1 MLSMNRLD
9 YHRQALSPES
19 QTSSKTPRLP
29 PPLRAFAL
37 RTTVSTFH
45 SPIRMR
51 DHRQVS
57 PLYARRRQS
66 ARVLSGDSP
75 ASPLLP
81 VDAVVVVLR
90 FLRPQT
96 LDESPGLQSPSP
108 FTGISDFLKPS
119 ASSSASPRL
128 RVKNH
133 SLDLPLTHPMRDQ
146 RQVSPLYERHISRC
160 GGFPGTLS

>member
-1 MLSMNRLD
+1 MSV
-9 YHRQALSPES
+9 A
-19 QTSSKTPRLP
+19 
-29 PPLRAFAL
+29 AGAL
-37 RTTVSTFH
+37 RKL
-45 SPIRMR
+45 I
-51 DHRQVS
+51 
-57 PLYARRRQS
+57 
-66 ARVLSGDSP
+66 
-75 ASPLLP
+75 ASPLFP

-90 FLRPQT
+90 FLQPQA
-96 LDESPGLQSPSP
+96 LDEPPGLQDTSP

-160 GGFPGTLS
+160 GGSPGTLS